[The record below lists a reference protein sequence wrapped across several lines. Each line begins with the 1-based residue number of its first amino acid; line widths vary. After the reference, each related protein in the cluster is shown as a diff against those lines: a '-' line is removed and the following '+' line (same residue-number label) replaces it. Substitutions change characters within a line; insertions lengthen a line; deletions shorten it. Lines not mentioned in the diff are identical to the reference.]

1 MIQHNNTWIVCLSH
15 ADVVAISSSSCR
27 FISIIYSA
35 CIFKTHHY
43 LTTTKRASYAVYSV
57 TTSCHGTISW
67 RRHQMET
74 FSAWLALCA
83 GNSPVPVN
91 SPHKGQWRGALMFT
105 LICVWINGC
114 VNNREAGDLR
124 RYCAHYVVTVMF
136 RINITVWGDSPHKG
150 PAMRIFVDKFVV
162 SPNTCSANSR
172 ISMTLI
178 WRYYN
183 VMGCILFNVYS
194 DHSEYGL
201 SQLET
206 TLHCNVV
213 SHWLNPH
220 SE

>member
-1 MIQHNNTWIVCLSH
+1 MVQHSKQSGSKPNLVAKFWLPNLVLYQTDKTGIVCLSH
-15 ADVVAISSSSCR
+15 ADVLVISSSSCR
-27 FISIIYSA
+27 FTSFIYSA
-35 CIFKTHHY
+35 LIFKTRHY
-43 LTTTKRASYAVYSV
+43 LNTTKRASYAVYSM
-57 TTSCHGTISW
+57 TTSCHWTI
-67 RRHQMET
+67 
-74 FSAWLALCA
+74 
-83 GNSPVPVN
+83 
-91 SPHKGQWRGALMFT
+91 
-105 LICVWINGC
+105 
-114 VNNREAGDLR
+114 
-124 RYCAHYVVTVMF
+124 F

-162 SPNTCSANSR
+162 CPNTCSANSR

-183 VMGCILFNVYS
+183 VMGCVLFNVYS